1 MLAPVAGSFFD
12 TFSGALLKRPLLVFN
27 QIWSQV
33 WLNFGSI
40 LGLFWET
47 LRKVKIELSLKRQP
61 HFDCPQGFGNH
72 HFFDLLSERPPEH
85 SPEPLLGVIGS
96 ILARFGRPLGSPL
109 QAKMASWSPSKWDS
123 DFEVEKRGS
132 PPPEAFHGGGEAGL
146 QLGGGIPL
154 REIPLSGSIRKH
166 G

>member
-1 MLAPVAGSFFD
+1 MSFFD

-47 LRKVKIELSLKRQP
+47 LRKVTIELSLKRQP

-85 SPEPLLGVIGS
+85 SPELLLDVIGS

-132 PPPEAFHGGGEAGL
+132 PPPKRSTVAERPASSWGGGFPYGRSL
-146 QLGGGIPL
+146 
-154 REIPLSGSIRKH
+154 
-166 G
+166 

>member
-85 SPEPLLGVIGS
+85 SPELLLDVIGS
-96 ILARFGRPLGSPL
+96 ILARFGRPLGEPFAGQNGFLESF
-109 QAKMASWSPSKWDS
+109 KMGLRFRGRK
-123 DFEVEKRGS
+123 KRFS
-132 PPPEAFHGGGEAGL
+132 PP
-146 QLGGGIPL
+146 
-154 REIPLSGSIRKH
+154 
-166 G
+166 